1 MQSETAAAEAAE
13 QASANHVEEREH
25 VVIRFAGDS
34 GDGMQ
39 LAGMHFTNETALA
52 GNDLSTLPDFPAE
65 IRAPAGTLAGVSGFQ
80 LHFSSQD
87 VFTPGDTPDVL
98 VAMNPAALKVN
109 VGDLQPNG
117 ILIVD
122 KEQFTEQNTKK
133 AEFAT
138 NPLTDGSLDRFQL
151 FQVEISKLTINAL
164 RDMQLPTRTMM
175 RSRNFFA
182 LGLTSWLFHRPIEP
196 TIKWIEQRFKKN
208 APLAEANV
216 RVLKAGYNFGETTE
230 MFRTSYRVKP
240 AAIAPGHYRNITGN
254 AATALGFVAAARRAG
269 RPLFLGSYPITPASD
284 ILHELSTY
292 KNFNVYTFQAE
303 DEIAGVGAALG
314 AAFGGAVA
322 ITTTSGPGVCLKAET
337 INLAVSVELPLVI
350 ADIQRGGPSTGLP
363 TKTEQA
369 DLLLALYGRNSDS
382 PVPILAPATP
392 AECFRTAFEAVR
404 IAVTYMTPV
413 FLLSDGYLANGAE
426 PWEIPKADSLPPIEI
441 QFRTDPKGYYPY
453 LRDPTTLSRPW
464 AIPGTPGPRAPH
476 RRPREGLPDRQRQ
489 LRTGQPRADG
499 AGALPQDRRHRA
511 RDPADRDPRPRGRRP
526 AGDRLGKHVRCDR
539 VGDPRAARG
548 RKEGLARAPA
558 LPQPAAFRPRRHPG
572 AVQEGAGAGAEPRPT
587 AQGAAR
593 RVPHRRRRPEQDPGT
608 AVQGERDHRQG
619 AAPAGGMKKMSSNA
633 AVPKLTRKDFVTNQ
647 DVRWCPGCGDYSILA
662 QVQKLLPELGVP
674 REKSSSSPASAARAA
689 SRTT

>member
-1 MQSETAAAEAAE
+1 MDMQSETAAAEAEE
-13 QASANHVEEREH
+13 QLSTKHVEEREQ

-65 IRAPAGTLAGVSGFQ
+65 IRAPSGTLAGVSGFQ
-80 LHFSSQD
+80 LHFSSHD

-122 KEQFTEQNTKK
+122 KEQFTEQNIKK

-138 NPLTDGSLDRFQL
+138 NPLSDGSLDRFQI

-196 TIKWIEQRFKKN
+196 TVKWIEQRFKKN
-208 APLAEANV
+208 PALAEANV
-216 RVLKAGYNFGETTE
+216 RVLKAGYNFGETAE

-240 AAIAPGHYRNITGN
+240 AAIAPGRYRNITGN

-269 RPLFLGSYPITPASD
+269 RPLYLGSYPITPASD

-292 KNFNVYTFQAE
+292 KNFGVYTFQAE
-303 DEIAGVGAALG
+303 DEIAGIGSALG
-314 AAFGGAVA
+314 AAFGGAIA

-382 PVPILAPATP
+382 PVPVLAPATP
-392 AECFRTAFEAVR
+392 ADCFRTAFEAVR
-404 IAVTYMTPV
+404 IAVAYMTPV

-426 PWEIPKADSLPPIEI
+426 PWKIPKADSLPPIEI
-441 QFRTDPKGYYPY
+441 HFRTDPKGYYPY

-464 AIPGTPGPRAPH
+464 AIPGTPNLEHRIGGLEKDYLTGNVSYAPANHEQMVRVRHRKIAGIAREIPPTEVHGPEKGDLLVIGWGSTYGAIESATRAL
-476 RRPREGLPDRQRQ
+476 REEGEKVSHVHLRHLNPLPPDLGDIAARFEKVLVPELNLGQLVKVLRAELLVDAVGLNKIQ
-489 LRTGQPRADG
+489 GQPFKVSEITAK
-499 AGALPQDRRHRA
+499 AHR
-511 RDPADRDPRPRGRRP
+511 
-526 AGDRLGKHVRCDR
+526 
-539 VGDPRAARG
+539 
-548 RKEGLARAPA
+548 
-558 LPQPAAFRPRRHPG
+558 
-572 AVQEGAGAGAEPRPT
+572 
-587 AQGAAR
+587 
-593 RVPHRRRRPEQDPGT
+593 
-608 AVQGERDHRQG
+608 
-619 AAPAGGMKKMSSNA
+619 
-633 AVPKLTRKDFVTNQ
+633 
-647 DVRWCPGCGDYSILA
+647 
-662 QVQKLLPELGVP
+662 LLE
-674 REKSSSSPASAARAA
+674 A
-689 SRTT
+689 